1 MARPG
6 VAGDCVVDGK
16 VNDVPRAGD
25 DEFFVVAY
33 EPGAEHPALP
43 TWANRSPNPAGLSE
57 TGATPVE
64 RRKLD
69 TVPGAFQL
77 LNVFDP
83 RECAALIALSEG
95 CGYLPDAA
103 VSLPRAVRH
112 NDNLTWVADDA
123 TTDIIWRRCARA
135 VNETPA
141 LFQGRRAVGLNA
153 RFRFYRYGSGDYFA
167 PHTDGAWPGS
177 RVVDDT
183 LVADAFGDRW
193 SQLSFVAFLSDAYAG
208 GSTCFYVSA
217 ADATRPARQGEAAI
231 EVPVRTP
238 LGAALCFPHGTHP
251 LHCLHSSE
259 PIRDGTKYII
269 RTDVLVTTG

>member
-1 MARPG
+1 MDPIVIDAPRP
-6 VAGDCVVDGK
+6 ADGD
-16 VNDVPRAGD
+16 
-25 DEFFVVAY
+25 FFVVAY

-43 TWANRSPNPAGLSE
+43 TWANRSPNPAALAE
-57 TGATPVE
+57 TRATVVE
-64 RRKLD
+64 RCDID

-77 LNVFDP
+77 LNLFDA

-112 NDNLTWVADDA
+112 NDNLTWVADDP
-123 TTDIIWRRCARA
+123 TTDIVWRRCATA
-135 VNETPA
+135 VNQTPA

-153 RFRFYRYGSGDYFA
+153 RFRFYRYGPGDYFA

-177 RVVDDT
+177 KVVGDR

-193 SQLSFVAFLSDAYAG
+193 SQLSFVAFLSDAYTG
-208 GSTCFYVSA
+208 GRTCFYVSA
-217 ADATRPARQGEAAI
+217 ADPTRPARHGEAAV

-238 LGAALCFPHGTHP
+238 LGAALCFPHGPHP

-259 PIRDGTKYII
+259 AIHGGTKYII
-269 RTDVLVTTG
+269 RTDILVATGG